1 MRRQG
6 YFVEPTIFRNVN
18 EEAEIYKEEIFG
30 PVMLVNAFKTEEDV
44 IFRANNTEYGL
55 FGKWLSQHFFYNS
68 IETRKLYIYFPQS
81 SFSVSPL
88 IHPASVYTRNFERA
102 MRFAKLLESGAVGV
116 NCSAP
121 TQGLD
126 MPVGGWKQSGIGR
139 EMHMYA
145 VENYLET
152 KTVYFKFDHSFDMH

>member
-1 MRRQG
+1 
-6 YFVEPTIFRNVN
+6 
-18 EEAEIYKEEIFG
+18 
-30 PVMLVNAFKTEEDV
+30 
-44 IFRANNTEYGL
+44 
-55 FGKWLSQHFFYNS
+55 
-68 IETRKLYIYFPQS
+68 
-81 SFSVSPL
+81 
-88 IHPASVYTRNFERA
+88 

-152 KTVYFKFDHSFDMH
+152 KTVYMKFDHSFDMHH